1 MLHTAESAANPCR
14 PIADGDLV
22 IVYEGFDSMKAVRV
36 SANGNY
42 NNKYGSF
49 AHKVTGG
56 EPRGGCPAAAPLG
69 AP

>member
-1 MLHTAESAANPCR
+1 MLHKAESAANPCR